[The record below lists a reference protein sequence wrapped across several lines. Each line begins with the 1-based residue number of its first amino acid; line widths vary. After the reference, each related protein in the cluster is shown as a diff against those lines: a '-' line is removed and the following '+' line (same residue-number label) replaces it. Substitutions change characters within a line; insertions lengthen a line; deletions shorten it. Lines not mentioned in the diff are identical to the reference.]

1 MYIFIMGYDDNDI
14 QNDIHDWN
22 FGKGRGTREGA
33 SSLGKDTLEMTTFSN
48 FLKR

>member
-22 FGKGRGTREGA
+22 FGKGRGTRDGRVPRV
-33 SSLGKDTLEMTTFSN
+33 SVKTH
-48 FLKR
+48 LK